1 MIIKDKGMF
10 MEGKKRKGTGKGLLA
25 VGMAVLL
32 AGCGS
37 AQSDE
42 SAVETDRQLITIGFS
57 QLGSESDWRVANTEH
72 MKTIFS
78 IENGY
83 DLLLD
88 DAQQKQEKQI
98 TAIRNYIQQEVDYI
112 VVAPVMETGWD
123 TVLQEAKE
131 AGIPV
136 VVVDRMVKVEDDS
149 LYTAWVGSDFEQ
161 EGKKA
166 CAWLSS
172 YIEEQQIAPADVHI
186 IGIQGTLGA
195 SAQIGRSDALTE
207 AVAENGWDLIT
218 MEEGDYTQAKSHEVM
233 QRLIGEHPET
243 NVVYCEN
250 DNEAFGAIEALEEA
264 GYTVGRDLKNGEV
277 MILSFDSTHMGLQY
291 VRDGK
296 IALDTECNPLQ
307 ADKVEDIIQKLQN
320 NQSVEKQTYVEE
332 QLFCTDLTIPSVQ
345 VGDRTYDV
353 TEVTDAL
360 LEERQY

>member
-10 MEGKKRKGTGKGLLA
+10 MKEKKRKGTGKGLLA

-37 AQSDE
+37 AQSGE

-112 VVAPVMETGWD
+112 VVAPV
-123 TVLQEAKE
+123 
-131 AGIPV
+131 I
-136 VVVDRMVKVEDDS
+136 VVDRMVKVEDDS

-172 YIEEQQIAPADVHI
+172 YIEEQQIAPADIHI

>member
-1 MIIKDKGMF
+1 
-10 MEGKKRKGTGKGLLA
+10 MEGKKRKGPGKGLLA
-25 VGMAVLL
+25 ISLAVLL

-37 AQSDE
+37 TQPEE
-42 SAVETDRQLITIGFS
+42 SAVETDRKLITIGFS
-57 QLGSESDWRVANTEH
+57 QLGSESDWRVANTEN
-72 MKTIFS
+72 MKAVFS

-123 TVLQEAKE
+123 TVLEEAKD

-136 VVVDRMVKVEDDS
+136 IIVDRMVKVEDDS

-172 YIEEQQIAPADVHI
+172 YIKEQQLEASDIHI
-186 IGIQGTLGA
+186 VGIQGTLGA
-195 SAQIGRSDALTE
+195 SAQIGRSNALTD
-207 AVAENGWDLIT
+207 AVAENGWDLVA

-233 QRLIGEHPET
+233 ERLIDEHPEI

-291 VRDGK
+291 VKDGK

-307 ADKVEDIIQKLQN
+307 ATQVEDTIQKLEH
-320 NQSVEKQTYVEE
+320 NQTVEKQTYVEE

-345 VGDRTYDV
+345 VCDSTYDV
-353 TEVTDAL
+353 TEVTGAL

>member
-1 MIIKDKGMF
+1 
-10 MEGKKRKGTGKGLLA
+10 MEEKKRKPIGKSLLA
-25 VGMAVLL
+25 AGLAILL

-37 AQSDE
+37 VQPDE
-42 SAVETDRQLITIGFS
+42 STVETDQKLITIGFS
-57 QLGSESDWRVANTEH
+57 QLGSESDWRVANTEN
-72 MKTIFS
+72 MKTVFS

-83 DLLLD
+83 DLLID

-123 TVLQEAKE
+123 TVLQEAKD

-136 VVVDRMVKVEDDS
+136 IIVDRMVKVEDDS

-172 YIEEQQIAPADVHI
+172 YIKEQQLEASDIHI
-186 IGIQGTLGA
+186 VGIQGTLGA
-195 SAQIGRSDALTE
+195 SAQIGRSNALTD
-207 AVAENGWDLIT
+207 AVAENGWDLVT

-233 QRLIGEHPET
+233 ERLIDEHPKI

-291 VRDGK
+291 VKDGK

-307 ADKVEDIIQKLQN
+307 ATQVEDIIQKLEN
-320 NQSVEKQTYVEE
+320 NQTVEKQTYVEE
-332 QLFCTDLTIPSVQ
+332 QLFCTDLTIPKVQ
-345 VGDRTYDV
+345 VGDITYDV

>member
-1 MIIKDKGMF
+1 
-10 MEGKKRKGTGKGLLA
+10 MEGKKRKPIGKSLLA
-25 VGMAVLL
+25 AGLAVLL

-37 AQSDE
+37 VHPEE
-42 SAVETDRQLITIGFS
+42 SAVETDQKLITIGFS

-72 MKTIFS
+72 MKTVFS

-83 DLLLD
+83 DLLID

-123 TVLQEAKE
+123 TVLQEAKD

-136 VVVDRMVKVEDDS
+136 IIVDRMVKVEDDS
-149 LYTAWVGSDFEQ
+149 LYTAWIGSDFEQ

-172 YIEEQQIAPADVHI
+172 YIKEQQLEASDIHI
-186 IGIQGTLGA
+186 VGIQGTLGA
-195 SAQIGRSDALTE
+195 SAQIGRSHALTE
-207 AVAENGWDLIT
+207 AVAENGWDLVT

-233 QRLIGEHPET
+233 ERLIGEHPEI

-291 VRDGK
+291 VKDGK

-307 ADKVEDIIQKLQN
+307 ADKVEDIIQKLQD
-320 NQSVEKQTYVEE
+320 NQPVEKQTYVEE
-332 QLFCTDLTIPSVQ
+332 QLFCTDRTIPDVQ
-345 VGDRTYDV
+345 VGDHIYNV
-353 TEVTDAL
+353 TEVTEAL

>member
-1 MIIKDKGMF
+1 MF
-10 MEGKKRKGTGKGLLA
+10 MKEKKRKGTGKGLLA

-37 AQSDE
+37 AQSGE

-112 VVAPVMETGWD
+112 VVAPV
-123 TVLQEAKE
+123 
-131 AGIPV
+131 I
-136 VVVDRMVKVEDDS
+136 VVDRMVKVEDDS

-172 YIEEQQIAPADVHI
+172 YIEEQQIAPADIHI